1 MKKTKYEER
10 KEKGKKGVPVTLVKA
25 LGYFLAHAEVKTA
38 HENVVGKN
46 NGKSNHLK
54 STFQRRCCGEQGEKI
69 GTKYGKLKA
78 KAIDHSFYSNHFEP
92 VATMTLTEPDEI
104 SNRFKMGGLPA
115 AGNSSDHIYLC
126 VEYKL
131 ENANKDYK
139 DEDAGKHMLQLETA
153 SAFMLRLENASMF
166 TGVLMKKKPAE
177 GKEENSALEKENAE
191 LKKQVKTLTENAAA
205 ANAPSVTTEAAKP
218 KKKKDGEKKGLLA
231 KVKNFF
237 YKDDK
242 LDWKTVVPTVGLG
255 LGAVAAVAGAGVSMG
270 VLGPEEKNMS
280 GIAKAGIAAATLAGV
295 GAAGYYGY
303 KNYKAGK
310 DDSEVDDADRE
321 VSLGGSGKSKKRH
334 KSKDKKTEK
343 GSNTMLLIFGGLAVL
358 AVLAFLFLGKTE
370 EKSASPLEGDELV

>member
-1 MKKTKYEER
+1 MGKDGWEEPLREKVNDLYEKKQKS
-10 KEKGKKGVPVTLVKA
+10 KKGEKQVVHVKA
-25 LGYFLAHAEVKTA
+25 LGYFLNNSEVKSAHAEVA
-38 HENVVGKN
+38 GKD
-46 NGKSNHLK
+46 KPLW
-54 STFQRRCCGEQGEKI
+54 STWQRRCCGEQGEKV
-69 GTKYGKLKA
+69 GTKKGELQP
-78 KAIDHSFYSNHFEP
+78 KAIDHSFYSDHFTP
-92 VATMTLTEPDEI
+92 LATMALKNPKEI
-104 SNRFKMGGLPA
+104 YDRFNLGGLPA
-115 AGNSSDHIYLC
+115 AGNSSDHLYLC

-131 ENANKDYK
+131 N
-139 DEDAGKHMLQLETA
+139 
-153 SAFMLRLENASMF
+153 
-166 TGVLMKKKPAE
+166 KKK
-177 GKEENSALEKENAE
+177 SALTLEESEKERESLA
-191 LKKQVKTLTENAAA
+191 KQVKRLNAEAA
-205 ANAPSVTTEAAKP
+205 ANATSGTTAGTSKP
-218 KKKKDGEKKGLLA
+218 KTVTEEKKDEGMLS

-237 YKDDK
+237 YTSGKDKK
-242 LDWKTVVPTVGLG
+242 LDWKKVVPTVGLG

>member
-1 MKKTKYEER
+1 M
-10 KEKGKKGVPVTLVKA
+10 VTISISGLP
-25 LGYFLAHAEVKTA
+25 G
-38 HENVVGKN
+38 NVAA
-46 NGKSNHLK
+46 
-54 STFQRRCCGEQGEKI
+54 GEQGEKI
-69 GTKYGKLKA
+69 VTKDSLLKNSA
-78 KAIDHSFYSNHFEP
+78 RDIDHSFYRGLTP
-92 VATMTLTEPDEI
+92 LATMVLADETEI
-104 SNRFKMGGLPA
+104 SKRFENGGLPA
-115 AGNSSDHIYLC
+115 AGNSSDHVYLC
-126 VEYKL
+126 VEYELDQQVIEEDSAMERIKI
-131 ENANKDYK
+131 ENNRLKTEVRTLKEA
-139 DEDAGKHMLQLETA
+139 TA
-153 SAFMLRLENASMF
+153 S
-166 TGVLMKKKPAE
+166 G
-177 GKEENSALEKENAE
+177 
-191 LKKQVKTLTENAAA
+191 
-205 ANAPSVTTEAAKP
+205 TTAGTSKP
-218 KKKKDGEKKGLLA
+218 KAGTDEKKGMLT
-231 KVKNFF
+231 KFKDFF
-237 YKDDK
+237 YTSSKGGEEKK
-242 LDWKTVVPTVGLG
+242 LNWKTVVPTVGLG